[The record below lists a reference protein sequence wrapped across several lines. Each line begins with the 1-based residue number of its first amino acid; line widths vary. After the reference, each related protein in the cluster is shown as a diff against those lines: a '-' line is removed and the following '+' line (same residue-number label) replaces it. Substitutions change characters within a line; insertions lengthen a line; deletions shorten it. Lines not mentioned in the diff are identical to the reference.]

1 MGVSSRA
8 GNTYLSGAPEITSS
22 FYGGSCFSVFCFLCS
37 ALCCISFW
45 SISLQLLSIFIH
57 VIYSLWLPPGF
68 DIQPVITSRLW
79 YTACDYLQALIYSL
93 WLPPGFDIQLVI
105 TSRLWYTACDYLQAL
120 IYSLWLPPGFDIQ
133 LVITSRLWYIYSLSL
148 PPGFD
153 IQLVITSRLSVYC
166 SYIDHK
172 RLFDNWRDNN
182 DNRWSISR
190 RPMIG

>member
-1 MGVSSRA
+1 MFCGFLFHLVCNSDVLTYHQIFNMSYMMGVSSRA

-93 WLPPGFDIQLVI
+93 WLPPGFLSTVLILI
-105 TSRLWYTACDYLQAL
+105 TNVYLIIEGIIMIIDDQSLDDLW
-120 IYSLWLPPGFDIQ
+120 
-133 LVITSRLWYIYSLSL
+133 
-148 PPGFD
+148 
-153 IQLVITSRLSVYC
+153 
-166 SYIDHK
+166 
-172 RLFDNWRDNN
+172 
-182 DNRWSISR
+182 
-190 RPMIG
+190 